1 MQNSD
6 QKLLQRLDQAHQ
18 MMLSTS
24 MDGVSTASLKGFVR
38 DGFDLIFW
46 SFNTDRAAEQ
56 IRLNPDVQAVITLPD
71 GSDKRSLHIEGRCF
85 PIKDK
90 AEQESAHKA
99 ILQAHLAP
107 PELLNDPFLLEN
119 KVIGYYRLK
128 PIRIKLVEP
137 DPAAVPEV
145 KEFPQN
151 APSEITEGLV
161 RFANR
166 LKLWIRAVR
175 APFFTATIV
184 PILLGAVIAWGDL
197 FHAGMRSAWNWSLFW
212 LILIGGILAH
222 AGTNLAN
229 DYFDHTSS
237 NDEINQNF
245 SPFNGGSRVIQA
257 GLLKP
262 FKVLWAA
269 VLSFAL
275 TIAIGLYLNKAV
287 SGAYFGNSLLIYL
300 GFLGVA
306 LGAFYTW
313 DPFRLGYRGLGEF
326 SIALGFGPIM
336 VLGTHFVLT
345 QPLTHNQLALWH
357 WQKPLLASIPVAI
370 LIMLVV
376 WINQFQ
382 DLPADAKVG
391 KNTWVVRLA
400 SFDDDQIWYE
410 KPFLMYVVF
419 NVISFGFIFMLAVIG
434 FFKPE
439 FSTPFVFIAL
449 LPAPLTFKAVKWGQ
463 EWLKQWNSPQADRRK
478 LPYELLRVNVSTI
491 GVHFFTGLLMSL
503 AYWLGTTL

>member
-1 MQNSD
+1 MQD
-6 QKLLQRLDQAHQ
+6 LDRKITALLDETQQ
-18 MMLSTS
+18 MMISTS
-24 MDGVSTASLKGFVR
+24 MDGVNTAEIKGYIR
-38 DGFDLIFW
+38 DGFELVFW
-46 SFNTDRAAEQ
+46 AFNTDRTAEQ
-56 IRLNPDVQAVITLPD
+56 IKFNPHVQALVTFNNGTVRALQ
-71 GSDKRSLHIEGRCF
+71 IEGRCI
-85 PIKDK
+85 PVKHSEDI
-90 AEQESAHKA
+90 ERYHNA
-99 ILQAHLAP
+99 ILNAHLAS
-107 PELLNDPFLLEN
+107 PELLNDPFLIKN
-119 KVIGYYRLK
+119 KVIGYFRLI
-128 PIRIKLVEP
+128 PTRISLLPSDSAENPEIR
-137 DPAAVPEV
+137 
-145 KEFPQN
+145 EFPQN
-151 APSEITEGLV
+151 RPSEIGESLNSAL
-161 RFANR
+161 RR
-166 LKLWIRAVR
+166 LQLWIRAVR
-175 APFFTATIV
+175 APFFTGTIV

-197 FHAGMRSAWNWSLFW
+197 YHAGLRSAWDWGLFW
-212 LILIGGILAH
+212 LVLIGGILAH

-229 DYFDHTSS
+229 DYFDHTST

-262 FKVLWAA
+262 FKVLWAS
-269 VLSFAL
+269 VFSFAL
-275 TIAIGLYLNKAV
+275 TIGIGLYLNKVV
-287 SGAYFGNSLLIYL
+287 SGSYLGSSLLIYL

-345 QPLTHNQLALWH
+345 QALTHNQLALWH

-400 SFDDDQIWYE
+400 TLEDEQIWYE
-410 KPFLMYVVF
+410 KPFLMYIIF

-439 FSTPFVFIAL
+439 FSTPFVLIAL

-463 EWLKQWNSPQADRRK
+463 EWLKQWNNPQADRRK

-491 GVHFFTGLLMSL
+491 GVHFFTGLLLTL
-503 AYWLGTTL
+503 AYWLGTAF

>member
-1 MQNSD
+1 MQHPEQNL
-6 QKLLQRLDQAHQ
+6 QALLDEQRQ

-24 MDGVSTASLKGFVR
+24 MDGVTTASLKGYVR
-38 DGFDLIFW
+38 DGHDLVFW

-56 IRLNPDVQAVITLPD
+56 IRLNPEVQALITFND
-71 GSDKRSLHIEGRCF
+71 SAVKAIRVEGRCE
-85 PIKDK
+85 PVKNSTE
-90 AEQESAHKA
+90 AERHHKA
-99 ILQAHLAP
+99 VLNAHLAP
-107 PELLNDPFLLEN
+107 PELLNDPFLVKN
-119 KVIGYYRLK
+119 KVIGYYRIK
-128 PIRIKLVEP
+128 PVRITFLP
-137 DPAAVPEV
+137 ADPAANPQTI
-145 KEFPQN
+145 EFEQN
-151 APSEITEGLV
+151 RPSEIKESLAAV
-161 RFANR
+161 LRR
-166 LKLWIRAVR
+166 IKLWIRAVR

-197 FHAGMRSAWNWSLFW
+197 YHAGLRSAWNWSLFW

-229 DYFDHTSS
+229 DYFDHTSR

-269 VLSFAL
+269 IFSFTL
-275 TIAIGLYLNKAV
+275 TVIIGLYLNRVV
-287 SGAYFGNSLLIYL
+287 SGAYWGNSLLIYL

-345 QPLTHNQLALWH
+345 QPLIHNQLALWH
-357 WQKPLLASIPVAI
+357 WQKPLLASVPVAI

-382 DLPADAKVG
+382 DLQADAKVG

-400 SFDDDQIWYE
+400 TLEDDQIWYE
-410 KPFLMYVVF
+410 KPFLMYVIF
-419 NVISFGFIFMLAVIG
+419 NIISFGFIFMLAIIG
-434 FFKPE
+434 FFKPQ

-463 EWLKQWNSPQADRRK
+463 EWLKQWSNPQADRRK
-478 LPYELLRVNVSTI
+478 LPYELLKVNVSTI
-491 GVHFFTGLLMSL
+491 GVHFFTGLLLSL
-503 AYWLGTTL
+503 AYWLSTAL